1 MRAAYSCRRSLQ
13 QKSSREDK
21 KFYCLLA
28 GIAAGIIVSLL
39 LYRSVGFSFDSLITI
54 IIFISIYISI
64 NINIYISLPVAFVW

>member
-1 MRAAYSCRRSLQ
+1 M
-13 QKSSREDK
+13 
-21 KFYCLLA
+21 A

-54 IIFISIYISI
+54 IIFISIYIYISI